1 MNQTVEQLR
10 LVPLFARL
18 EPGDLE
24 KIGTLMYERRYGKG
38 RIIFMEG
45 APGDALF
52 LLKEGRIK
60 LTRQTEDGRE
70 HILHLVNAGEVFAE
84 VVLFDGG
91 GYPAT
96 AETME
101 DCRVGIIR
109 NQDLEQVIAGS
120 PGLALAMLKIMA
132 GRLRAAQ
139 EKVMSLALHDA
150 ARRVVSTLLRLAEE
164 HGTAGPEGQRI
175 NLALTNQELA
185 ELAATSR
192 ETVNRTL
199 NDLRRR
205 KIIDV
210 SGPQI
215 IIRDRRRLLDTL

>member
-1 MNQTVEQLR
+1 MEDSLQPLR
-10 LVPLFARL
+10 RVPLFARL

-24 KIGTLMYERRYGKG
+24 KIAAQMHERRFGKG
-38 RIIFMEG
+38 RIIFTEG
-45 APGDALF
+45 EPGEALF

-109 NQDLEQVIAGS
+109 NQDLERVIAGS

-150 ARRVVSTLLRLAEE
+150 SRRVVSTLLRLAEE
-164 HGTAGPEGQRI
+164 HGTAGPAGHRI
-175 NLALTNQELA
+175 DLALTNQELA

-192 ETVNRTL
+192 ETANRTL

-205 KIIDV
+205 GIIDLT
-210 SGPQI
+210 GPQVV
-215 IIRDRRRLLDTL
+215 IRDRRRLLDTL